1 MPPFSTQRMHLH
13 RAILSLTLALCWCA
27 AAWHGDLEAAGL
39 MFDHDHHHAA
49 TPHDHADHT
58 HDAPDSALGTDEH
71 DPMWARHGLRDAVI
85 AFAGPMLLGLVCLVA
100 LVLTA
105 QDFSSR
111 LGTVC
116 AAVRQRPPDDAVIWQ
131 FVQRCAPRAAAPPRL
146 S

>member
-1 MPPFSTQRMHLH
+1 MSLR
-13 RAILSLTLALCWCA
+13 RAIFALTLALCWCA

-39 MFDHDHHHAA
+39 MFEHEHHHAA

-58 HDAPDSALGTDEH
+58 HAAPDSALGTDEH

-85 AFAGPMLLGLVCLVA
+85 ACAGPLLLGAVCLVA
-100 LVLTA
+100 LMLA
-105 QDFSSR
+105 AHAFSSR
-111 LGTVC
+111 LRTLV

-131 FVQRCAPRAAAPPRL
+131 FVQRCAPRAAAPPHV